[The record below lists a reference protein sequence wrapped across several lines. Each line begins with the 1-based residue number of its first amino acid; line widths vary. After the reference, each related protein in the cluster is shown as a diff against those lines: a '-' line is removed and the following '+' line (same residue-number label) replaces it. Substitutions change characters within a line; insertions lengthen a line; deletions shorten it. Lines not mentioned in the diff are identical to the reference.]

1 MENKTKN
8 SALAFAALKLGQ
20 QVAHDLES
28 VVADNTQP
36 DYMLYGTEQICRI
49 GAAGAAAYTADK
61 IIEHVETLTL
71 PKYLRGLLPLAI
83 STIGAG
89 AIINYSGNWF
99 GITEN
104 VGLIPTT
111 IQLLKNYQENIAK
124 LITFNPDAH
133 AGYLAGAFLAIKS
146 GVRFT
151 KNLAEKLI
159 EASERKQMY
168 SEKRDRKNER
178 E

>member
-1 MENKTKN
+1 MENKTRN

-20 QVAHDLES
+20 QVTHDLGS
-28 VVADNTQP
+28 VVLDNTQP

-89 AIINYSGNWF
+89 AVINYSGNWF

-111 IQLLKNYQENIAK
+111 IQLLKNYQENLAK
-124 LITFNPDAH
+124 LITFNPEVH
-133 AGYLAGAFLAIKS
+133 AGYLLGSFTAIKS
-146 GVRFT
+146 GVRFA
-151 KNLAEKLI
+151 KNLAEKII

-168 SEKRDRKNER
+168 NEKRDRKNG
-178 E
+178 